1 MSETTDVTPEPLA
14 GAAGAD
20 PAMPEINELLDVA
33 VQAARAAGAVALH
46 GFRGPM
52 QVRSKGGKDIVT
64 QYDTAAEQVAVQ
76 VIRSRY
82 PDHHI
87 LAEESGALTSGEGGA
102 QSRDAGTPPETAGTG
117 TDLLW
122 TVDPIDGTH
131 NYAAQLPFWC
141 VSVAVS
147 TRQGIPVA
155 GVVFDPVHDEL
166 FSAARGG
173 GAFLNGTPMHVS
185 ATADLSE
192 AFAASDIG
200 YRPEVAGHMLFLAG
214 WVQPRVKRW
223 RLLGSAVLAMAYV
236 AAGRFDVYFHLSLQ
250 PWDLGA
256 ASLLVQEAGGLVTDW
271 QGRPLGA
278 EGSDGIYTSSVLV
291 SNGILHP
298 RLVTTLNSGLK
309 ESESRKRQ
317 I

>member
-1 MSETTDVTPEPLA
+1 MSETRDVLPEPLA
-14 GAAGAD
+14 DATGAD
-20 PAMPEINELLDVA
+20 PGLLDVA

-76 VIRSRY
+76 VIRSHY
-82 PDHHI
+82 PHHHI
-87 LAEESGALTSGEGGA
+87 LAEEGGALTSGEGEQRG
-102 QSRDAGTPPETAGTG
+102 RDAGTPTETVDTGTG
-117 TDLLW
+117 LGLLW

-147 TRQGIPVA
+147 TRQGIPLA

-173 GAFLNGTPMHVS
+173 GAFLNGTPMRVS

-271 QGRPLGA
+271 QGKPLGA
-278 EGSDGIYTSSVLV
+278 EGSDGIYTRSVLV

-298 RLVTTLNSGLK
+298 RLMTMLNSGLK
-309 ESESRKRQ
+309 ESEGRKRQ